1 MCGDRYYNHVCVV
14 RGSMIVSLEQA
25 LHLVVAV
32 YDQVKASLKPRV
44 LPSFN
49 ERRRQLHTIVS
60 TTNNDQQALSV
71 R

>member
-1 MCGDRYYNHVCVV
+1 MCP
-14 RGSMIVSLEQA
+14 SMIVSLEQA
-25 LHLVVAV
+25 LHLVGAV
-32 YDQVKASLKPRV
+32 YDQVKANLKPRV